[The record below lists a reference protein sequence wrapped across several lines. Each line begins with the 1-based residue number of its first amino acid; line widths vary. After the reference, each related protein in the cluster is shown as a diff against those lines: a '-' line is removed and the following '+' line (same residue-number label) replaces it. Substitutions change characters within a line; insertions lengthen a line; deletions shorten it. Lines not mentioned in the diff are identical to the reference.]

1 MSGELLAQQGQVVL
15 FQGRGGEGRVG
26 VEEAV
31 ELGDDIFSLGG
42 GGCQSNDAAWYLN
55 VRLTFS
61 RRSSSLASVVLS
73 SSVGF
78 CGMFGA
84 VENCE

>member
-1 MSGELLAQQGQVVL
+1 MA
-15 FQGRGGEGRVG
+15 
-26 VEEAV
+26 
-31 ELGDDIFSLGG
+31 
-42 GGCQSNDAAWYLN
+42 

-61 RRSSSLASVVLS
+61 SRSSSLASVVLS

-84 VENCE
+84 VENCEYV